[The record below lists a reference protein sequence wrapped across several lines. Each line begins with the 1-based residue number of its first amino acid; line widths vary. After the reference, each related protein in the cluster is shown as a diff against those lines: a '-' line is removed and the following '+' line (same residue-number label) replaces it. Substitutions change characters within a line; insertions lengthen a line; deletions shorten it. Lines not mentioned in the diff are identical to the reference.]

1 MGAVQSSNRQKN
13 SQKVVDRGA
22 RVWIPS
28 VTPMRMTRAAIR
40 SHLKRHIISGLALL
54 FAASMVGA
62 LQAMPR
68 AERHENRHEIDQLE
82 QNWREAMLHRDTA
95 AMSRLLA
102 EDFLAITP
110 NGLLQTKAETLA
122 AMRNGTW
129 IVHSI
134 DILEQRVRFF
144 GKTAVVTSKARVRA
158 STPRGERTGD
168 YRYTRVYARDQ
179 RGTWRIVSFEA
190 SRIQPRMQHH

>member
-1 MGAVQSSNRQKN
+1 MDAVQALYPQKN
-13 SQKVVDRGA
+13 SQKVVDHGVK
-22 RVWIPS
+22 VWIPS
-28 VTPMRMTRAAIR
+28 VTPMRMTRAAIP
-40 SHLKRHIISGLALL
+40 SPLKRHLIMALALL
-54 FAASMVGA
+54 LAASMAGA

-68 AERHENRHEIDQLE
+68 AQRHENRHEIDQLE
-82 QNWREAMLHRDTA
+82 HNWREAMRHRDTA
-95 AMSRLLA
+95 AMSHLLA

-122 AMRNGTW
+122 AMRNGTL

-158 STPRGERTGD
+158 TTPRGDSTGD
-168 YRYTRVYARDQ
+168 YRYTRVYARDP
-179 RGTWRIVSFEA
+179 RGSWRIVSFEA
-190 SRIQPRMQHH
+190 SRIQPRMQHR